1 MHSDT
6 QGIITIS
13 LRNGEP
19 HVSSARRGPLPSI
32 FQVNVEACLEALRV
46 DGGRR
51 ISLYH
56 DGARYC
62 INQHPTKDRPTCKD
76 CIVSMMN
83 NRTTAYECR
92 KDMSDVENVERAGI
106 YVEDVDMLPQMA
118 DDNNFCRQLIS
129 YRSLEK
135 HGV

>member
-1 MHSDT
+1 LT
-6 QGIITIS
+6 
-13 LRNGEP
+13 
-19 HVSSARRGPLPSI
+19 A
-32 FQVNVEACLEALRV
+32 V
-46 DGGRR
+46 DGFP
-51 ISLYH
+51 YTMT
-56 DGARYC
+56 ARGTAS
-62 INQHPTKDRPTCKD
+62 INIPPKIAPLARN

-92 KDMSDVENVERAGI
+92 KDMSDVKNVERAGI